1 MQIFNS
7 SAMVCTARERWLT
20 RNETN
25 FCEQYCLVDIVQN
38 KRTRGDP
45 SFIKLFFYSFF
56 FSRTQM
62 QTQIWQVRTHIDN
75 LLMILL
81 LFFFLLIFHQRKKL
95 YSKHNFRFVFSCSGV
110 FFSCSKLLDSI
121 QFIVRRVFS
130 IFLCV
135 GEPSPH
141 QFTSF
146 K

>member
-81 LFFFLLIFHQRKKL
+81 LFFFLA
-95 YSKHNFRFVFSCSGV
+95 RFSPTEKIVLETQFSVCFFLFGR